1 MIFAAPAERRDG
13 ETRVPLIPA
22 TVEKLVALGAEVRIE
37 EGIGRTSNYSD
48 SDYVEKGATIET
60 SRVELLGGSDV
71 VLRLN
76 KPPMDE
82 IAQLKEGAVHLSFLD
97 PFNEAELVE
106 RLAQRNIQAVAMDL
120 IPRSTRAQKMDALSS
135 QASLAGYVAVILS
148 ADRLHSAFPM
158 MSTPAGTIYP
168 ARVFIIGAGVA
179 GLQAIATAKRLG
191 ARVEAFDTRPEVEEQ
206 VHSLGAR
213 FVKLDL
219 GDQGEAR
226 SGYARELTAE
236 ELEQQR
242 ELMASHCA
250 AADVV
255 ITTAQVPGRK
265 APLIVTTEM
274 IRAMKPGSVIVDMA
288 VDSGG
293 NVAGSVSEA
302 DVDIGG
308 VVILGYTNLA
318 RRVPIHASQVY
329 SNNLLG
335 FISEFWDSDAKKVVL
350 NLDDEIVAGCLVTN
364 GGEVIHS
371 RLRDFYS

>member
-1 MIFAAPAERRDG
+1 MSLIFAAPAERRDG

-158 MSTPAGTIYP
+158 MSTPAGTI
-168 ARVFIIGAGVA
+168 
-179 GLQAIATAKRLG
+179 
-191 ARVEAFDTRPEVEEQ
+191 
-206 VHSLGAR
+206 
-213 FVKLDL
+213 
-219 GDQGEAR
+219 
-226 SGYARELTAE
+226 
-236 ELEQQR
+236 
-242 ELMASHCA
+242 
-250 AADVV
+250 
-255 ITTAQVPGRK
+255 
-265 APLIVTTEM
+265 
-274 IRAMKPGSVIVDMA
+274 
-288 VDSGG
+288 
-293 NVAGSVSEA
+293 
-302 DVDIGG
+302 
-308 VVILGYTNLA
+308 
-318 RRVPIHASQVY
+318 
-329 SNNLLG
+329 
-335 FISEFWDSDAKKVVL
+335 
-350 NLDDEIVAGCLVTN
+350 
-364 GGEVIHS
+364 
-371 RLRDFYS
+371 